1 MQPAFKNAL
10 HVFSACDVMKHQS
23 LCFVR
28 IVVMSMIMM
37 SMFGDMTKSTSLTN
51 IIDKHHWQLYHMLTL
66 LTNIMSWLWCHCF
79 GRLTKST
86 YKILQNFTK
95 FYAILRRHIFVLFV
109 LCWTQC
115 LMHCDFFLHDAKHT
129 DITLILRVTDGC
141 NSQVVWWIDDE
152 LLFSCKRTHKGVLSL
167 NHDMP
172 SSTHKMGVQ
181 VYLWCKHPVDHC
193 SKILHINPKP

>member
-1 MQPAFKNAL
+1 MWCDETPVTLFCENC
-10 HVFSACDVMKHQS
+10 CDVNDHDVNVWGYDQIN
-23 LCFVR
+23 FV
-28 IVVMSMIMM
+28 
-37 SMFGDMTKSTSLTN
+37 
-51 IIDKHHWQLYHMLTL
+51 DKHHWQLYHMLTL
-66 LTNIMSWLWCHCF
+66 LTNIMSWSWCHCF
-79 GRLTKST
+79 GRSTKST

-115 LMHCDFFLHDAKHT
+115 LMHCDFFFAWCKTHWYYPYFKGNWWLQFS
-129 DITLILRVTDGC
+129 GC
-141 NSQVVWWIDDE
+141 VMNWWWA
-152 LLFSCKRTHKGVLSL
+152 LVSCKRTHKGVLSL

-181 VYLWCKHPVDHC
+181 VYLWCKHPVHHC